1 VHRMGL
7 RSELGCKLI
16 ALILSLNV
24 YTLRTNDRHAEIQ
37 QYQFNAD
44 MSIEANI
51 PHLLRNH
58 MFILILVRGCARSL
72 VVQDTHCAWERV
84 SSDQKIPHSPGETL
98 T

>member
-16 ALILSLNV
+16 ALILSLDV
-24 YTLRTNDRHAEIQ
+24 YTLRTNDRRAEIQ
-37 QYQFNAD
+37 QYRFNAD
-44 MSIEANI
+44 KPIKAKI

-58 MFILILVRGCARSL
+58 IFIPILARGCARSL

-84 SSDQKIPHSPGETL
+84 SSDQKIPHSPGKTL